1 MGEAT
6 PLLLPPLLPPTFL
19 PHFQLRMWQEAP
31 RCLHLEE
38 LSSSLS
44 LGMEW
49 ITWGDGELPGPGC
62 GPMGLGTTWKE
73 DVAGIL
79 VRVVP

>member
-19 PHFQLRMWQEAP
+19 PHFQLRTQMFTPGRTFQQ
-31 RCLHLEE
+31 
-38 LSSSLS
+38 SVSGD
-44 LGMEW
+44 GMDY
-49 ITWGDGELPGPGC
+49 WGDGELPGPGC

-73 DVAGIL
+73 DRAGIL
-79 VRVVP
+79 V